1 MVPAIS
7 KKSRTIVTIEVNASN
22 PFPSMDTRIPITP
35 QQQYDV
41 AIAIPKT

>member
-1 MVPAIS
+1 MIPAIS
-7 KKSRTIVTIEVNASN
+7 NKSRPVLTIEVNASN

-41 AIAIPKT
+41 AIAIPKI